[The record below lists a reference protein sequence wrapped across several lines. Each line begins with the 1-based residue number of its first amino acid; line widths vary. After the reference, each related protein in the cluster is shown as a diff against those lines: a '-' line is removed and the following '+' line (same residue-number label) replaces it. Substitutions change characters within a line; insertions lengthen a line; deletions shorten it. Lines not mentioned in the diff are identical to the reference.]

1 MNATL
6 TEVNDMET
14 RRPVALLDPWVWR
27 MAWRDSRRSRSRLL
41 VFSTALTLG
50 VAALVAIGSVGWNL
64 QRAIHEQAR
73 TLVGADVIVEARA
86 PLDAAAQRFVDGL
99 GETEQAGET
108 RLASMTQF
116 PGGGARLTQ
125 VRGMEGNY
133 PYYGQIETNP
143 PGAAA
148 AFRAGKGALLE
159 ETLMSQYGVKPGQ
172 RITIGGASFPVL
184 GSVTKL
190 PGEANA
196 FASIAPRV
204 LIPRAQLPAALLS
217 RGSIVRYFSYLKLP
231 PGVDAEKLVEGQR
244 QKGEFKK
251 YDLTTDT
258 VAHRERQLGRVFTD
272 VNRFLNLVSFIALLL
287 GGIGVASAIQAHLKT
302 KLRTVAVLRC
312 LGASSSQTL
321 VIYLIQALALG
332 LVGAISGAVVGVLL
346 QTAAPVFLRSVLPI
360 ALRFAISWTAVFEGV
375 GVGFLTCALFVLL
388 PLLPVRR
395 TPPLLAL
402 RSAFESNS
410 AELAAATRRDPWRF
424 LAYGLLFAVLL
435 LFPWLQS
442 HDRKLGLGFSGGL
455 FVAFGVL
462 ALTAWG
468 LIRAARRY
476 FPARWPFEWR
486 QGLANLYRPN
496 NRTLVLVFTLGL
508 STFLLLGMYL
518 TKDILL
524 HQFSSKE
531 SNANG
536 PNLVFFDVQTDQ
548 VGALSAAVK
557 AHGLPVLDTVP
568 TVTMKLTSIGGRTVD
583 AIAEDKPKPGQE
595 PVVKWRL
602 QHEYRSTYRDH
613 LTGPETLAE
622 GKFTPRV
629 PEGSGM
635 DASKPVPVS
644 VEVDMAKELHL
655 KLGEA
660 MTWDVQGIPI
670 YTTVGSIR
678 KVEWDRF
685 EPNFFVVFPTGALEA
700 APTFNVLVTRAKDA
714 AESGRVQS
722 AIVRQFPTVS
732 AIDLSLIITTIK
744 GIVDKASAAVRVLSI
759 FTVGTGLLVLAAAI
773 VTGRYERVKEGV
785 LLRTLGAS
793 RRQIY
798 RILVVE
804 YLCLGT
810 LSAFTGILL
819 AAAGNW
825 ALARFV
831 FKLPWAPS
839 VGSMVVCWFVVAGLT
854 VVIGLLASRGVCDH
868 PPLEILRAEE

>member
-1 MNATL
+1 MTPS
-6 TEVNDMET
+6 ET
-14 RRPVALLDPWVWR
+14 TSQDRASVAFLNPWVWR
-27 MAWRDSRRSRSRLL
+27 MAWRDSRRSRGRLL
-41 VFSTALTLG
+41 IFSTALTLG

-73 TLVGADVIVEARA
+73 TLVGADLILEARH
-86 PLDAAAQRFVDGL
+86 PLEPPAEQLITSL
-99 GETEQAGET
+99 GAVKSARET

-125 VRGMEGNY
+125 VRGTEGDF
-133 PYYGQIETNP
+133 PFYGRIETNP
-143 PGAAA
+143 PDAISQ
-148 AFRAGKGALLE
+148 FRQGKGALLE
-159 ETLMSQYGVKPGQ
+159 ESLLLQFGAKVGDTV
-172 RITIGGASFPVL
+172 TIGGTAFPIL

-204 LIPRAQLPAALLS
+204 LIPRAQLPPGLTS
-217 RGSIVRYFSYLKLP
+217 RGSIVRYFSYLKLR
-231 PGVDAEKLVEGQR
+231 PGVNVEKLAAAH
-244 QKGEFKK
+244 KTDFKHRE
-251 YDLTTDT
+251 LTPDT
-258 VAHRERQLGRVFTD
+258 VAHRERQLGRVFAD

-287 GGIGVASAIQAHLKT
+287 GGIGVASAIHAHLKT

-312 LGASSSQTL
+312 LGATSRQTL

-332 LVGAISGAVVGVLL
+332 LAGAVSGAVVGVAL
-346 QTAAPVFLRSVLPI
+346 QSAAPVFLRSVLPVD
-360 ALRFAISWTAVFEGV
+360 LRFAISWLAVWEGI
-375 GVGFLTCALFVLL
+375 GVGFLTCTLFALL

-402 RSAFESNS
+402 RSAFESNG
-410 AELAAATRRDPWRF
+410 AEVSAATRRDPWRW
-424 LAYGLLFAVLL
+424 LAYGLLFLALL

-442 HDRKLGLGFSGGL
+442 RDARLGFGFSGGL
-455 FVAFGVL
+455 FVAFALL
-462 ALTAWG
+462 ALVAWSLMRG
-468 LIRAARRY
+468 ARRY
-476 FPARWPFEWR
+476 FPKRWPFEWR

-524 HQFSSKE
+524 RQFSQKE
-531 SNANG
+531 SDANG

-548 VGALSAAVK
+548 KDALAASIR
-557 AHGLPVLDTVP
+557 AHGLPVIDTVP
-568 TVTMKLTSIGGRTVD
+568 TVTMKLTSVGGRSS
-583 AIAEDKPKPGQE
+583 EDLRNAKPAPGQ
-595 PVVKWRL
+595 PPIPKWRL
-602 QHEYRSTYRDH
+602 EHEYRSTYRDR
-613 LTGPETLAE
+613 LTGPETVTS
-622 GKFTPRV
+622 GKLIPHAAAGTGLEAGQP
-629 PEGSGM
+629 
-635 DASKPVPVS
+635 APVS
-644 VEVDMAKELHL
+644 VEFEMAKDLRL
-655 KLGEA
+655 KLGDPLV
-660 MTWDVQGIPI
+660 WDVQGIAI

-678 KVEWDRF
+678 RVDWSRF
-685 EPNFFVVFPTGALEA
+685 EPNFFVVFPTGVLEA
-700 APTFNVLVTRAKDA
+700 APTFNVVVTRAANA
-714 AESGRVQS
+714 AVSGQVQS
-722 AIVRQFPTVS
+722 DVVRQFPTIS
-732 AIDLSLIITTIK
+732 AIDLSLVISTIK
-744 GIVDKASAAVRVLSI
+744 GIVDKATAAVRVLSI

-825 ALARFV
+825 ALATFV
-831 FKLPWAPS
+831 FKLPWVPS
-839 VGSMVVCWFVVAGLT
+839 PLAMAVCWCIVAGLT
-854 VVIGLLASRGVCDH
+854 VLIGLAASRGVCDH

>member
-1 MNATL
+1 MSTTL
-6 TEVNDMET
+6 TEMDGVET
-14 RRPVALLDPWVWR
+14 ARPVALLDPWVWR
-27 MAWRDSRRSRSRLL
+27 MAWRDSRRSRGRLL
-41 VFSTALTLG
+41 VFSSALTLG

-64 QRAIHEQAR
+64 QRAIHDQAR

-86 PLDAAAQRFVDGL
+86 PMDAAAQRFVDGL
-99 GETEQAGET
+99 GETEKAGET

-125 VRGMEGNY
+125 VRGMEGAY
-133 PYYGQIETNP
+133 PFYGAIETNP
-143 PGAAA
+143 AGAVRE
-148 AFRAGKGALLE
+148 FREGKGALLE
-159 ETLMSQYGVKPGQ
+159 ETLMTQYGVKPGDVV
-172 RITIGGASFPVL
+172 TIGGAKFSVL

-204 LIPRAQLPAALLS
+204 LVPRGKLPPNLLS

-231 PGVDAEKLVEGQR
+231 PGVVATKLVADH
-244 QKGEFKK
+244 KGEFKK
-251 YDLTTDT
+251 YELTTDT
-258 VAHRERQLGRVFTD
+258 VANRERQLGRVFLD

-287 GGIGVASAIQAHLKT
+287 GGIGVASAIHAHLKT

-332 LVGAISGAVVGVLL
+332 LVGALSGAVVGVGL
-346 QTAAPVFLRSVLPI
+346 QSVAPVFLRSVLPI
-360 ALRFAISWTAVFEGV
+360 HLEFAISWGAVAEGV

-402 RSAFESNS
+402 RSAFESNG
-410 AELAAATRRDPWRF
+410 AELAAATRRDPWRWF
-424 LAYGLLFAVLL
+424 AYGLLFLVLL

-442 HDRKLGLGFSGGL
+442 HDRRLGFGFSGGL

-462 ALTAWG
+462 ALVAWT

-476 FPARWPFEWR
+476 FPSRWPFEWR

-531 SNANG
+531 NNANG

-548 VGALSAAVK
+548 IPALTAAVK
-557 AHGLPVLDTVP
+557 AHGLPVMETVP
-568 TVTMKLTSIGGRTVD
+568 TVTMKLTSMGGRSVD

-602 QHEYRSTYRDH
+602 THEYRSTYRDH
-613 LTGPETLAE
+613 LTGPETITQ
-622 GKFTPRV
+622 GKFTPTV
-629 PEGSGM
+629 AVGM
-635 DASKPVPVS
+635 GFEAAKAVPVS
-644 VEVDMAKELHL
+644 VEEDMAKELHL
-655 KLGEA
+655 RLGET
-660 MTWDVQGIPI
+660 MEWDVQGLPV

-685 EPNFFVVFPTGALEA
+685 EPNFFVVFPAGVLEG
-700 APTFNVLVTRAKDA
+700 APTFNVLVTRTPSA
-714 AESGRVQS
+714 AVSGKVQ
-722 AIVRQFPTVS
+722 ADIVRQFPTVS
-732 AIDLSLIITTIK
+732 AIDLSLIITTLK